1 MQERCVAQSGGT
13 IRLPLLVNQQRKR
26 NAGLFAEDAG
36 VAQIAQTNGGEARP
50 LLLEFLLVFAQ
61 LRNVLAAKN
70 SAVMAKKGHDRDAIG
85 PERTQSNPVAF
96 GIGQEDRRQTAT

>member
-1 MQERCVAQSGGT
+1 
-13 IRLPLLVNQQRKR
+13 
-26 NAGLFAEDAG
+26 
-36 VAQIAQTNGGEARP
+36 
-50 LLLEFLLVFAQ
+50 VFAQ